1 MTIPAAH
8 LFPLGCCFAAAAYF
22 DISKRR
28 IPNAVT
34 AATALLGLGIQ
45 WWDNGF
51 LAALSGLGAGA
62 LTVAVLY
69 RVWAGGGIGGGD
81 VKLAAAVA
89 IWVGLGKIVG
99 YALATAVAGGIVAA
113 ICYLLSKA
121 TARKEIRDNLVN
133 AAVTQ
138 ALPQVPP
145 RSEASRSGAST
156 DAPPEVLPTASPWAA
171 GRVSVPYG
179 IAVIVGGAVALW
191 GHWGL

>member
-1 MTIPAAH
+1 MTIAAAH
-8 LFPLGCCFAAAAYF
+8 LIPLYVCFAAAAYF

-34 AATALLGLGIQ
+34 ATTALLGLGIQ
-45 WWDNGF
+45 LWDNGF

-62 LTVAVLY
+62 VTVAVLY
-69 RVWAGGGIGGGD
+69 RVWSGGGIGGGD

-89 IWVGLGKIVG
+89 IWVGLGRIVG

-145 RSEASRSGAST
+145 R
-156 DAPPEVLPTASPWAA
+156 PEVHPEVHPDVQTPASPWAA